1 MFHILGFLFI
11 IVIAVIIIGLALV
24 GSVLRAVFGLGK
36 RSPSSGSDRNGP
48 NNNSGSRRYY
58 HQTQAN
64 DKEEII
70 TGTGAK
76 HKKLF
81 DDNEGEYVDYERN
94 KRIGA
99 VVNCHLL
106 LSSKKVFHQRRTH
119 QPIFL

>member
-36 RSPSSGSDRNGP
+36 RSPSSGSDLNGP

-81 DDNEGEYVDYERN
+81 DDNEGEYVDYEEI
-94 KRIGA
+94 KE
-99 VVNCHLL
+99 
-106 LSSKKVFHQRRTH
+106 
-119 QPIFL
+119 

>member
-36 RSPSSGSDRNGP
+36 RSPSSGSE
-48 NNNSGSRRYY
+48 SRRYY

-81 DDNEGEYVDYERN
+81 DDNEGEYVDYEEI
-94 KRIGA
+94 KE
-99 VVNCHLL
+99 
-106 LSSKKVFHQRRTH
+106 
-119 QPIFL
+119 

>member
-58 HQTQAN
+58 HQPQAN
-64 DKEEII
+64 DK
-70 TGTGAK
+70 GAK

-81 DDNEGEYVDYERN
+81 DDNEGEYVDYEEI
-94 KRIGA
+94 KE
-99 VVNCHLL
+99 
-106 LSSKKVFHQRRTH
+106 
-119 QPIFL
+119 

>member
-48 NNNSGSRRYY
+48 NNNY

-81 DDNEGEYVDYERN
+81 DDNEGEYVDYEEI
-94 KRIGA
+94 KE
-99 VVNCHLL
+99 
-106 LSSKKVFHQRRTH
+106 
-119 QPIFL
+119 

>member
-36 RSPSSGSDRNGP
+36 P

-70 TGTGAK
+70 IGTGAK

-81 DDNEGEYVDYERN
+81 DDNEGEYVDYEEI
-94 KRIGA
+94 KE
-99 VVNCHLL
+99 
-106 LSSKKVFHQRRTH
+106 
-119 QPIFL
+119 

>member
-70 TGTGAK
+70 IGTGVK

-81 DDNEGEYVDYERN
+81 DDNEG
-94 KRIGA
+94 
-99 VVNCHLL
+99 
-106 LSSKKVFHQRRTH
+106 
-119 QPIFL
+119 

>member
-36 RSPSSGSDRNGP
+36 RNGP

-81 DDNEGEYVDYERN
+81 DDNEGEYVDYEEI
-94 KRIGA
+94 KE
-99 VVNCHLL
+99 
-106 LSSKKVFHQRRTH
+106 
-119 QPIFL
+119 

>member
-58 HQTQAN
+58 TKLRLMIKKKSSLGQEPSTKN
-64 DKEEII
+64 CLMITKEN
-70 TGTGAK
+70 T
-76 HKKLF
+76 
-81 DDNEGEYVDYERN
+81 
-94 KRIGA
+94 
-99 VVNCHLL
+99 
-106 LSSKKVFHQRRTH
+106 
-119 QPIFL
+119 

>member
-76 HKKLF
+76 QK
-81 DDNEGEYVDYERN
+81 
-94 KRIGA
+94 
-99 VVNCHLL
+99 NCLMIT
-106 LSSKKVFHQRRTH
+106 KENT
-119 QPIFL
+119 

>member
-58 HQTQAN
+58 HQTGKLVFGAEDDKRGYQRYAPQALHPKTVVVKGILA
-64 DKEEII
+64 DECAGLMKDFFA
-70 TGTGAK
+70 AK
-76 HKKLF
+76 
-81 DDNEGEYVDYERN
+81 
-94 KRIGA
+94 
-99 VVNCHLL
+99 
-106 LSSKKVFHQRRTH
+106 RR
-119 QPIFL
+119 

>member
-64 DKEEII
+64 DK
-70 TGTGAK
+70 
-76 HKKLF
+76 LF
-81 DDNEGEYVDYERN
+81 DDNEGEYVDYEEI
-94 KRIGA
+94 KE
-99 VVNCHLL
+99 
-106 LSSKKVFHQRRTH
+106 
-119 QPIFL
+119 

>member
-1 MFHILGFLFI
+1 MRRLFLKEVLHLLKNAFCFRTVLLSAFLQRSIELTQQILL
-11 IVIAVIIIGLALV
+11 LARKV
-24 GSVLRAVFGLGK
+24 YWRFRQHVA
-36 RSPSSGSDRNGP
+36 

-81 DDNEGEYVDYERN
+81 DDNEGEYVDYEEI
-94 KRIGA
+94 KE
-99 VVNCHLL
+99 
-106 LSSKKVFHQRRTH
+106 
-119 QPIFL
+119 